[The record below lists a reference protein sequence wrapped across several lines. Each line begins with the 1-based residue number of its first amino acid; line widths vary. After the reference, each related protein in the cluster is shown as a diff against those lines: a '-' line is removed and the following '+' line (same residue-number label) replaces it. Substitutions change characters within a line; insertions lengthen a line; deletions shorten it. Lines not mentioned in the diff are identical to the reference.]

1 MADQWSLYV
10 HRSIEEMST
19 ELEKNVGNRTPCTL
33 SHCFEQ
39 YPALFVSP
47 IRAFQLHIARIL
59 RGDNRG
65 LTVRAA
71 LNQITS

>member
-10 HRSIEEMST
+10 HRSIEAMSI
-19 ELEKNVGNRTPCTL
+19 ELGKNVGNRMTYTL
-33 SHCFEQ
+33 SHFFEP

-65 LTVRAA
+65 LT
-71 LNQITS
+71 L